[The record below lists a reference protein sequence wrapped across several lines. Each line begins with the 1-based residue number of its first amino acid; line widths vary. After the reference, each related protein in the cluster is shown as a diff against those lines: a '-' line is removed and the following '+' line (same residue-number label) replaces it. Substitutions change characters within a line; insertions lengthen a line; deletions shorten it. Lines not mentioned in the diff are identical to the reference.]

1 MFARAPRTAPWNRQ
15 WCSLK
20 PTGMV
25 IRSILWETVGMA
37 KKKRRIPKKGDR
49 VAVDGRK
56 GAYVVYLVDGSLEV
70 ADLKQIGGDSRLATI
85 PWKTLTFL
93 DDENASQAAAR
104 MVREA
109 TEEN

>member
-1 MFARAPRTAPWNRQ
+1 
-15 WCSLK
+15 
-20 PTGMV
+20 
-25 IRSILWETVGMA
+25 MA
-37 KKKRRIPKKGDR
+37 TKKRRIPKKGDR
-49 VAVDGRK
+49 VAVKGRK